1 MTHSTRNQRGFTLIE
16 LLVVIAII
24 AILAAILFPVFAQA
38 REKAR
43 TISCLSNMDQINLGL
58 MMYVQDYDEEFPEE
72 RLYMD
77 PPTNLHDTW
86 RAVII
91 PYTKSDQIYICPSA
105 SWSRNEF
112 SWMQG
117 GGGDDGCLMDGTMT
131 RADWQ
136 KGYYHSMSNYAYNGD
151 VFNISGARPLAW
163 IQSPASLIDIVETRD
178 FWPDLGTW
186 TFSWN
191 YNANGG
197 SLPFWH
203 TGGGNYGFADG
214 HVKWMKLAATVAPT
228 YLWYNDVRDDI
239 NDRGINYCG
248 AQGATDAQFVSCL
261 QSVLP
266 PAYR

>member
-1 MTHSTRNQRGFTLIE
+1 MHKKESGFTLIE

-43 TISCLSNMDQINLGL
+43 AISCLSNMNQENLGI
-58 MMYVQDYDEEFPEE
+58 MMYVQDYDETFPEE
-72 RLYMD
+72 RLNQT
-77 PPTNLHDTW
+77 PSNLHITW
-86 RAVII
+86 RAAIL
-91 PYTKSDQIYICPSA
+91 PYTKNDQVMICPSA
-105 SWSRNEF
+105 TWARNEF

-117 GGGDDGCLMDGTMT
+117 GGGDDGCLQDGTMT

-136 KGYYHSMSNYAYNGD
+136 KGYYHSLSNFAYNGD
-151 VFNISGARPLAW
+151 VFNIGGTRTLAW
-163 IQSPASLIDIVETRD
+163 IQAPAQLIDIVETRD

-186 TFSWN
+186 TFGWN

-203 TGGGNYGFADG
+203 NGGGNWAFADG
-214 HVKWMKLAATVAPT
+214 HTKWMKVQATVVPT
-228 YLWYNDVRDDI
+228 YMWYNDVRDDI

-248 AQGATDAQFVSCL
+248 APSATDQQFANCL
-261 QSVLP
+261 ANSLP
-266 PAYR
+266 PAYK